1 MHALCSV
8 SVHVKNL
15 RSIIIVKEKK
25 IKKIFCP
32 ESNVLFIPLSC
43 IGKLGCD
50 TMDFDLYVFDNPP
63 EYGLFDTPVKDG
75 LPVKIAL
82 DQICPCPCMGRV
94 ESTPSF
100 HPNFPA

>member
-1 MHALCSV
+1 
-8 SVHVKNL
+8 
-15 RSIIIVKEKK
+15 
-25 IKKIFCP
+25 
-32 ESNVLFIPLSC
+32 
-43 IGKLGCD
+43 
-50 TMDFDLYVFDNPP
+50 MDFDLYVFDNPP